1 MIKTV
6 IYNLQLLAFKLLM
19 EVGTLGCCEII
30 NLLAASGAYYLLHCL
45 LLLTITT

>member
-19 EVGTLGCCEII
+19 EVGTLGCYEII
-30 NLLAASGAYYLLHCL
+30 NLLAASGAYYLHCL